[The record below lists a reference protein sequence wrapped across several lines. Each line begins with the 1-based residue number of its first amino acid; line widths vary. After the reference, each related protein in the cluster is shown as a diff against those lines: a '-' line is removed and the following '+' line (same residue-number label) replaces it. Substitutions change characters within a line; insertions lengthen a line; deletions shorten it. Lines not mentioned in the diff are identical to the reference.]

1 MNAARPFAIA
11 KACGTVIIA
20 AMPDYVIRTE
30 GLTKIFTDFFNRPR
44 VVAVN
49 NLTLNIER
57 GEVFGLLGPNGS
69 GKTTTIKML
78 LGFLRP
84 TKGAA
89 ELLGRRP
96 GDTRAKKLLGFL
108 PEESYFYRFL
118 TGREILHF
126 YGRLFGMK
134 RAERKRKVDEL
145 LETVGLKDAADR
157 RISEY
162 SKGMQRRIGIAQALI
177 NDPELIIMDEP
188 TSGLDPMGRADVKNM
203 ILDLKARGV
212 TIMLCSHLL
221 SEVESVCTRVAVL
234 HNGRL
239 LREGTLKDLLE
250 RRDRVQVRISGAV
263 DKSRIA
269 DALRNIPAKV
279 ESVEAVTDSLEDV
292 FMRIIEEERQRGQ

>member
-1 MNAARPFAIA
+1 
-11 KACGTVIIA
+11 
-20 AMPDYVIRTE
+20 MPDCVIKTE

-49 NLTLNIER
+49 DLTLNVQR

-84 TKGAA
+84 TKGTA
-89 ELLGRRP
+89 ELLGRHP
-96 GDTRAKKLLGFL
+96 GDTRAKKSLGFL

-118 TGREILHF
+118 TAREILHF
-126 YGRLFGMK
+126 YARLFGMR

-145 LETVGLKDAADR
+145 LETVGLTDAADR
-157 RISEY
+157 RIGEY
-162 SKGMQRRIGIAQALI
+162 SKGMQRRVGIAQALI
-177 NDPELIIMDEP
+177 NDPELVIMDEP
-188 TSGLDPMGRADVKNM
+188 TSGLDPMGRVDVKNM
-203 ILDLKARGV
+203 MTDLKARGV

-239 LREGTLKDLLE
+239 LREGTLKELLE
-250 RRDRVQVRISGAV
+250 RRGQVQVRLSGAGKL
-263 DKSRIA
+263 DSAQIA
-269 DALRNIPAKV
+269 DALKGIPATV
-279 ESVEAVTDSLEDV
+279 DSVEAVTDTLEDV
-292 FMRIIEEERQRGQ
+292 FMRIIEEQDER

>member
-1 MNAARPFAIA
+1 MNFEPEL
-11 KACGTVIIA
+11 
-20 AMPDYVIRTE
+20 MPDCVIRTL
-30 GLTKIFTDFFNRPR
+30 GLTKVFTDFFNRPR

-84 TKGAA
+84 TKGTA
-89 ELLGRRP
+89 ELLGRHP
-96 GDTRAKKLLGFL
+96 GDTRAKKSLGFL

-118 TGREILHF
+118 TAREILHF
-126 YGRLFGMK
+126 YARLFGMK
-134 RAERKRKVDEL
+134 RAARKRKVDEL
-145 LETVGLKDAADR
+145 LEIVGLTDAADR
-157 RISEY
+157 RIGEY
-162 SKGMQRRIGIAQALI
+162 SKGMQRRVGIAQALI
-177 NDPELIIMDEP
+177 NEPELVIMDEP

-203 ILDLKARGV
+203 ILDLRARGV

-234 HNGRL
+234 HSGRL

-250 RRDRVQVRISGAV
+250 RRNLLQVRISGVGAP

-269 DALRNIPAKV
+269 DALKNIPAKV
-279 ESVEAVTDSLEDV
+279 DSVEAVTDSLEDV
-292 FMRIIEEERQRGQ
+292 FLRIIEEEKQREQ

>member
-20 AMPDYVIRTE
+20 PMPDYVIRTE

-145 LETVGLKDAADR
+145 LETVGLQEAADR

-221 SEVESVCTRVAVL
+221 SEVESVCTRVAIL

-269 DALRNIPAKV
+269 AALRNIPAKV

-292 FMRIIEEERQRGQ
+292 FMRIIEEEKQRGQ